1 MFTPANHNKK
11 GFTLIELLV
20 VIAIIATLAVVAFV
34 ALDPVRRIRDA
45 QNATR
50 RTDVENIS
58 SAIALQTIDDAG
70 VLPAG
75 LVADGL
81 TYQIGTCASGAAT
94 LCPGAQGACEDL
106 STVLAQKLSP
116 IPTDPDSGTA
126 ATTGY
131 SVSVDAN
138 NIVTVTSCGAE
149 GVDPI
154 FTSK

>member
-1 MFTPANHNKK
+1 MFTPDNRKKK

-58 SAIALQTIDDAG
+58 QAIALQTIDDAG
-70 VLPAG
+70 VLPVG

-81 TYQIGTCASGAAT
+81 TYQIGTCAAGADT
-94 LCPGAQGACEDL
+94 LCPGAQAACVDL
-106 STVLAQKLSP
+106 STVLAQKLNP

-149 GVDPI
+149 
-154 FTSK
+154 